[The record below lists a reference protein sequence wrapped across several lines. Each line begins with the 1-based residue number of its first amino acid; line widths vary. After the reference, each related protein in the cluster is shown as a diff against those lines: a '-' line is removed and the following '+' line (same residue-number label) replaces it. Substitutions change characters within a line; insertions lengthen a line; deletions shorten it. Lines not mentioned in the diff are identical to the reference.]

1 MALEGVKSDK
11 SEEHNGNVPDAK
23 QNGNDI
29 KSKQVLKLTWI
40 FLFAQ
45 FFLTFAVYFYKRLY
59 AAFVVVD

>member
-29 KSKQVLKLTWI
+29 KSKQG
-40 FLFAQ
+40 ASSESNQ
-45 FFLTFAVYFYKRLY
+45 FVTT
-59 AAFVVVD
+59 AAAR